1 YAIFSGLLFALV
13 LCYEA
18 LSHRRD
24 QIGRLWGS
32 LGVAALAV
40 LLVIPLYVSYV
51 KSSELY
57 GAERGDA
64 EIAFFSG
71 RPSDFL
77 TAGIQ
82 NRLYRPLTEQWGHP
96 EGDFFP
102 GLAALALA
110 GVALVRVRRSVFPDK
125 PIVSPI
131 RRRLANGLDVVV
143 LLGLAL
149 WIVATAFSWHT
160 LRPVGLHDPGR
171 ILVWVT
177 L

>member
-1 YAIFSGLLFALV
+1 
-13 LCYEA
+13 
-18 LSHRRD
+18 
-24 QIGRLWGS
+24 
-32 LGVAALAV
+32 
-40 LLVIPLYVSYV
+40 
-51 KSSELY
+51 
-57 GAERGDA
+57 
-64 EIAFFSG
+64 G

-82 NRLYRPLTEQWGHP
+82 NRLYGPLTEQWGHP

-102 GLAALALA
+102 GLAALGLAAFALI
-110 GVALVRVRRSVFPDK
+110 RVRRSVFPDK

-160 LRPVGLHDPGR
+160 LGPVGLHDPGR

-177 L
+177 LIYLVRLAAAMPSRSHYASLRDLADRMRLPRRAGLFLLVSLLGVVVALGWHTP